1 MKKHIKTVINV
12 ILVLILIYSGYKIYS
27 KLADYKKA
35 DETYTQLQEIH
46 NNQIANST
54 INNEDNKKNKPS
66 NENKESNKSNDDKIE
81 NNDKTENSK
90 SLSEINSDYKFWL
103 NVNNTNINY
112 PVVQCDNN
120 SFYLKHDFYKQ
131 NSSSGAIFMDYRDNQ
146 ESQNTILYGHNMRNK
161 TMFNNLLK
169 FKDEAFFNQNNK
181 IKVMKDDQEYIY
193 EVFSAYTTE
202 GNDDYLITNFSSN
215 QEYQKYINDIKT
227 KSLFK
232 SNVEVSEK
240 DKIITLS
247 TCSYEFDDAR
257 TVVHGKLV
265 TLS

>member
-27 KLADYKKA
+27 KLEDYKKA

-54 INNEDNKKNKPS
+54 INNEDNKKNEPS
-66 NENKESNKSNDDKIE
+66 NENKVNNKSNDDKIK
-81 NNDKTENSK
+81 NNDKTKNNK
-90 SLSEINSDYKFWL
+90 SLSEINPDYKFWL
-103 NVNNTNINY
+103 KVDNTNINY

-131 NSSSGAIFMDYRDNQ
+131 NSNSGAIFMDYRDNQ
-146 ESQNTILYGHNMRNK
+146 ESQNVILYGHNMRNK
-161 TMFNNLLK
+161 TMFNNILK
-169 FKDEAFFNQNNK
+169 FKDEEFFNQNNK
-181 IKVMKDDQEYIY
+181 IKITKDNHEYIY
-193 EVFSAYTTE
+193 EVFSVYTTK

-215 QEYQKYINDIKT
+215 QEYQDYINDIKT

-232 SNVEVSEK
+232 PNIDVSEK

-257 TVVHGKLV
+257 TVVYGKLG
-265 TLS
+265 

>member
-1 MKKHIKTVINV
+1 MKKYIRGIIN
-12 ILVLILIYSGYKIYS
+12 IVLISILIYSGYMIYT

-35 DETYTQLQEIH
+35 DETYTQLQKVYD
-46 NNQIANST
+46 NQIQRNKTDTTDKNS
-54 INNEDNKKNKPS
+54 EDNKPL
-66 NENKESNKSNDDKIE
+66 
-81 NNDKTENSK
+81 TQ
-90 SLSEINSDYKFWL
+90 INPDYKFWL
-103 NVNNTNINY
+103 KVDNTNINY

-120 SFYLKHDFYKQ
+120 SFYLNHDFYKQ
-131 NSSSGAIFMDYRDNQ
+131 NSGSGAIFMDYRDNQ

-169 FKDEAFFNQNNK
+169 FKDETFFNQNNK
-181 IKVMKDDQEYIY
+181 IRVIKDNHEYIY

-202 GNDDYLITNFSSN
+202 GKDDYLITNFSSEK
-215 QEYQKYINDIKT
+215 EYLEYINTIKD

-232 SNVEVSEK
+232 TNIDISSI

-257 TVVHGKLV
+257 TVVHGKLI
-265 TLS
+265 SDKEI